1 MKGFLPNDYRRAG
14 SLSDAG
20 RRPYGPVVMT
30 SNPSSTIVRRSSR
43 ADLIVLGV
51 ELALIAAAIVVGA
64 VLNRRGVGLYAET
77 APIYAFWRP
86 HLGWGTP
93 IAVAVAVAVIVWGV
107 RWARTARWGPLLG
120 AGYLAAVAWTLGLA
134 LVDGWSAGVA
144 ERLTNQ
150 AEYLHEVHRITD
162 IPVMLAGFSDRIL
175 DFEPGSWSTHTAG
188 HPPGALLVF
197 VWLDRIGLGGGA
209 AAGLA
214 CILTGATMVVSIP
227 AALRSLGAADAAR
240 TVLPFLV
247 LLPGAVWIGASGDGV
262 FTGVVAAGLA
272 LLAARHPVAPLAGGV
287 LLGFALYLSYGFV
300 LVGLLALAVLALRP
314 GRFLPA
320 LLGAAVGV
328 AAVVVAFTVAGFW
341 WWDGYQ
347 LVVVRYYQ
355 GWAAE
360 RPYAYWVWANLA
372 AMLLSAGLVVGPALR
387 RTIDA
392 ARRARHGVDDVGEGT
407 VTRWWLRAAAR
418 PTILL
423 PLTAAVAIA
432 AADLSGLS
440 KAEVERIWLPF
451 VVWLL
456 VATAHLPARTHRWW
470 LAGQAATAL
479 AVNHLLLTFS

>member
-1 MKGFLPNDYRRAG
+1 MSSSSSPTA
-14 SLSDAG
+14 A
-20 RRPYGPVVMT
+20 RRPA
-30 SNPSSTIVRRSSR
+30 R
-43 ADLIVLGV
+43 ADWIVLGV
-51 ELALIAAAIVVGA
+51 ELALIATAVVVGV

-86 HLGWGTP
+86 HVGWGTP
-93 IAVAVAVAVIVWGV
+93 VAVAVAAVVIIWGV

-120 AGYLAAVAWTLGLA
+120 AGYLAAVAWTLALA

-144 ERLTNQ
+144 RRLTNQ

-162 IPVMLAGFSDRIL
+162 IPAMLAGFSGRIV
-175 DFEPGSWSTHTAG
+175 DFQPESWSTHTAG

-209 AAGLA
+209 AAGMA
-214 CILTGATMVVSIP
+214 CILIGATMVVSIP
-227 AALRSLGAADAAR
+227 AALRWLGAADAAR
-240 TVLPFLV
+240 AVLPFLV

-272 LLAARHPVAPLAGGV
+272 LLAARHPVAPLAGGI

-300 LVGLLALAVLALRP
+300 LIGLLAVAVLVLRP

-320 LLGAAVGV
+320 LLTAAAGV
-328 AAVVVAFTVAGFW
+328 AAVVAAFTAAGFW

-372 AMLLSAGLVVGPALR
+372 AMLLSAGLVTGPALR
-387 RTIDA
+387 RTIVA
-392 ARRARHGVDDVGEGT
+392 ARHAWRGPAGDGT
-407 VTRWWLRAAAR
+407 VARGWRYAATR

-423 PLTAAVAIA
+423 PLTAALAIV

-456 VATAHLPARTHRWW
+456 IATAHLPARTHRWW

>member
-1 MKGFLPNDYRRAG
+1 
-14 SLSDAG
+14 
-20 RRPYGPVVMT
+20 MT
-30 SNPSSTIVRRSSR
+30 STPTPAAAARRFVR

-51 ELALIAAAIVVGA
+51 ELALIATAAIVGA

-86 HLGWGTP
+86 HVGWGTP
-93 IAVAVAVAVIVWGV
+93 LTIAVAAAVIIWGV
-107 RWARTARWGPLLG
+107 RWARTARWGPLLA
-120 AGYLAAVAWTLGLA
+120 AGYLAAVAWTLSLA
-134 LVDGWSAGVA
+134 LVDGWTVGVA
-144 ERLTNQ
+144 SRLTNQ

-162 IPVMLAGFSDRIL
+162 IPAMLAGFSGRIL
-175 DFEPGSWSTHTAG
+175 DFQPESWSTHTAG

-214 CILTGATMVVSIP
+214 CILIGATMVVSIP
-227 AALRSLGAADAAR
+227 AALRWLGAADAAR
-240 TVLPFLV
+240 AVLPFLV

-272 LLAARHPVAPLAGGV
+272 LLAARHPAAPLTGGL

-300 LVGLLALAVLALRP
+300 LVGLLAIAVLALRP

-320 LLGAAVGV
+320 LLTAAAGV
-328 AAVVVAFTVAGFW
+328 AAVVAAFTLAGFW

-360 RPYAYWVWANLA
+360 RPYVYWVWANLA
-372 AMLLSAGLVVGPALR
+372 AMLLSAGLVTGPALR
-387 RTIDA
+387 RTIA
-392 ARRARHGVDDVGEGT
+392 AALPARRGETDSAVAGG
-407 VTRWWLRAAAR
+407 WLRAAAQ
-418 PTILL
+418 PAILL
-423 PLTAAVAIA
+423 PLMAAVAIV

>member
-1 MKGFLPNDYRRAG
+1 MTADPDRPR
-14 SLSDAG
+14 D
-20 RRPYGPVVMT
+20 RRPG
-30 SNPSSTIVRRSSR
+30 R
-43 ADLIVLGV
+43 ADAVTLGV
-51 ELALIAAAIVVGA
+51 ELVLIAAAVVVGV
-64 VLNRRGVGLYAET
+64 VLNQRGVRLHADT
-77 APIYAFWRP
+77 APIYASWRP
-86 HLGWGTP
+86 HVGWGTP
-93 IAVAVAVAVIVWGV
+93 VAVAVAAAVVGWGP
-107 RWARTARWGPLLG
+107 RWARTARWGPLL
-120 AGYLAAVAWTLGLA
+120 AVGYLGAVAWTLSLA
-134 LVDGWSAGVA
+134 MIDGWSAGVA
-144 ERLTNQ
+144 ERLTAQ
-150 AEYLHEVHRITD
+150 AEYLHEVPRITD
-162 IPVMLAGFSDRIL
+162 IAAMVAGFSDRII
-175 DFEPGSWSTHTAG
+175 DFRPGSWSTHTAG

-197 VWLDRIGLGGGA
+197 VWLDRLGLGGGA

-214 CILTGATMVVSIP
+214 CILTGASAAVTVP
-227 AALRSLGAADAAR
+227 TALRWLGAAEAAR

-272 LLAARHPVAPLAGGV
+272 LLAARHPAALLTGGV

-300 LVGLLALAVLALRP
+300 LVGPLALAVLALRR

-320 LLGAAVGV
+320 LLIAGVGV

-347 LVVVRYYQ
+347 LVVERYYQ

-372 AMLLSAGLVVGPALR
+372 ALLLSAGLVVGPALR
-387 RTIDA
+387 RTVVA
-392 ARRARHGVDDVGEGT
+392 AWHAGRREGQAGV
-407 VTRWWLRAAAR
+407 AR
-418 PTILL
+418 PTIVL
-423 PLTAAVAIA
+423 PIAAAVSIV

-456 VATAHLPARTHRWW
+456 VATAHLPAGGRRWW

-479 AVNHLLLTFS
+479 AVNHLLFTVS

>member
-1 MKGFLPNDYRRAG
+1 
-14 SLSDAG
+14 
-20 RRPYGPVVMT
+20 MT

>member
-1 MKGFLPNDYRRAG
+1 
-14 SLSDAG
+14 
-20 RRPYGPVVMT
+20 MT
-30 SNPSSTIVRRSSR
+30 PESATRRSGR

-51 ELALIAAAIVVGA
+51 ELALIAAAVVIGV

-77 APIYAFWRP
+77 APLYAFWRP
-86 HLGWGTP
+86 HVGWGTP
-93 IAVAVAVAVIVWGV
+93 LAVAVAVVVVGWGM
-107 RWARTARWGPLLG
+107 RWARTASWGRLLG
-120 AGYLAAVAWTLGLA
+120 VGYLAAVVWILSLA
-134 LVDGWSAGVA
+134 LIDGWTAGVT

-150 AEYLHEVHRITD
+150 AEYLHEVHRITS
-162 IPVMLAGFSDRIL
+162 IPAMLAGFSDRII
-175 DFEPGSWSTHTAG
+175 DFQPGSWSTHTAG

-197 VWLDRIGLGGGA
+197 VWLDRIGLGGGT

-214 CILTGATMVVSIP
+214 CILIGATLVVSVP
-227 AALRSLGAADAAR
+227 AALRRLGAEDAAR

-247 LLPGAVWIGASGDGV
+247 LLPGAVWIGSSGDGV

-272 LLAARHPVAPLAGGV
+272 LLAARHPAALLTGGL

-300 LVGLLALAVLALRP
+300 LVGPLALAVLVMRP

-320 LLGAAVGV
+320 LLIAGTGV
-328 AAVVVAFTVAGFW
+328 VAVVVAFTAAGFW
-341 WWDGYQ
+341 WWEGYQ
-347 LVVVRYYQ
+347 LVVERYYQ

-360 RPYAYWVWANLA
+360 RPYSYWVWANLA

-387 RTIDA
+387 RTVDA
-392 ARRARHGVDDVGEGT
+392 ARQTVRRATPAAPTGAAGEP
-407 VTRWWLRAAAR
+407 RWRRLRTGLRAAAR
-418 PTILL
+418 PTVVL
-423 PLTAAVAIA
+423 PLTAAAAIL

-456 VATAHLPARTHRWW
+456 VATAHLPAGTRRWW

>member
-1 MKGFLPNDYRRAG
+1 MMSTPSPTAV
-14 SLSDAG
+14 
-20 RRPYGPVVMT
+20 RRPA
-30 SNPSSTIVRRSSR
+30 R

-51 ELALIAAAIVVGA
+51 ELALIATAVVVGV

-86 HLGWGTP
+86 HVGWGTP
-93 IAVAVAVAVIVWGV
+93 VAVAIAVVVVVWGV

-120 AGYLAAVAWTLGLA
+120 VGYLAAVAWTLALA
-134 LVDGWSAGVA
+134 LVDGWSVGVA
-144 ERLTNQ
+144 KRLTNQ

-162 IPVMLAGFSDRIL
+162 IPAMLAGFSGRIV
-175 DFEPGSWSTHTAG
+175 DFQPESWSTHTAG

-214 CILTGATMVVSIP
+214 CILIGATMVVSIP
-227 AALRSLGAADAAR
+227 AALRWLGAADAAR

-300 LVGLLALAVLALRP
+300 LIGLLAVAVLVLRS

-320 LLGAAVGV
+320 LLTAAAGV
-328 AAVVVAFTVAGFW
+328 AAVVATFTVAGFW

-372 AMLLSAGLVVGPALR
+372 AMLLSAGLVAGPALR
-387 RTIDA
+387 RTIVA
-392 ARRARHGVDDVGEGT
+392 ARHAWRGPAGDGT
-407 VTRWWLRAAAR
+407 VARGWRYAVTR

-423 PLTAAVAIA
+423 PLTAALAIV

-456 VATAHLPARTHRWW
+456 IATAHLPARTHRWW
-470 LAGQAATAL
+470 LAGQAVTAL